1 MNMHKGAGLGWL
13 FWPRAYRCGENSAAP
28 KEEIGARTSLSF
40 ERLGSAVMN
49 MLEDVWPG
57 WNLGKSDVGAAKMKM
72 ARGVSRE
79 WTISVSR
86 IHVGWAEC

>member
-1 MNMHKGAGLGWL
+1 
-13 FWPRAYRCGENSAAP
+13 
-28 KEEIGARTSLSF
+28 
-40 ERLGSAVMN
+40 MN

-79 WTISVSR
+79 WTNSVSH